1 MPSEEIAMEKMEV
14 NELRALLATYR
25 EVASAS
31 WPTLHPQMTERAPR
45 WSGADADS
53 LQRELESYL
62 RDASKPDCTV
72 RVFWKLGEG
81 FRFGGCN
88 IHFAKDAGLSSVD
101 EIIGIDD
108 FDKKLPW
115 RAQSAKY
122 RADDQEVFKSGLS
135 KLDIVERQ
143 QSSSGITWVRAGK
156 APIRLAD
163 RTVIGIL
170 GMYEIMDPAEGR
182 RLWTERLSKTKSP
195 SGVA

>member
-1 MPSEEIAMEKMEV
+1 MEKMGV
-14 NELRALLATYR
+14 NELRALLAAYR

-31 WPTLHPQMTERAPR
+31 WPTLHSQMAERASR
-45 WSGADADS
+45 WSSADADS

-81 FRFGGCN
+81 FKFGGCN
-88 IHFAKDAGLSSVD
+88 LNFAKDAGLSSVD
-101 EIIGIDD
+101 ELVGIDD

-122 RADDQEVFKSGLS
+122 RADDQEVFKSGQS

-143 QSSSGITWVRAGK
+143 QSSAGITWIRAGK
-156 APIRLAD
+156 TPIRLAD
-163 RTVIGIL
+163 GKVIGIL

-195 SGVA
+195 NSFA